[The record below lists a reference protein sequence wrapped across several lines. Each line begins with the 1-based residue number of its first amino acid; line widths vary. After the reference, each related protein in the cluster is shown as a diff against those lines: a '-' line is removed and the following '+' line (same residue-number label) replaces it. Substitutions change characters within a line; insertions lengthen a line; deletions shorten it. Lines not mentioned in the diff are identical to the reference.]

1 MDIFT
6 GLINGFSIALM
17 GTNILFCFLGALI
30 GTAIGV
36 LPGLG
41 PAATIALLLP
51 MTYVIG
57 SPVTAIIMMA
67 GIYYGAMYGGST
79 TSILLNLPGEAASVV
94 TCIDGYQMA
103 KKGRA
108 GAALGIAA
116 IGSFIAGTV
125 AVVGLTFFA
134 PPLAEFA
141 LDFGPPEY
149 FALTTLGL
157 LLAVTLSGGSIIKGL
172 IILFVGLLLAM
183 VGLDPISGKIR
194 FTFGSIVLQGGF
206 DFVTLAMGVFG
217 LGEILY
223 NLESTLK
230 TEIVTT
236 KLGKLFPTLKDWAD
250 SKWAIFRGSVIG
262 FFIGIIPGGGAVI
275 SSLASYAVEKKCSKH
290 PEEFGQGAIQGV
302 AGPESA
308 NNAASSSSFIPLLTL
323 GIPGNAAIAM
333 IFAALMIQGITPG
346 PFLVAE
352 HPDVFWGV
360 IASMYHWKRDAPRVE
375 SPDGGA
381 LGADAPRPLRDPRAH
396 HRPVHDDRRLQRP
409 ESGLRHLFNALL
421 RRPRLRDAETELR
434 PGPAAA
440 RLRPRSHGRAVA
452 QAVAAHLRRGSDD
465 LRVAADIGNTDRY
478 LRPPD
483 RGADGLF
490 YQTENGR
497 EENSGN
503 IKGGRS
509 QSQSRHTVT
518 EGPFFWF
525 RPAGSGGISGASA
538 TGADRPF

>member
-6 GLINGFSIALM
+6 GLLNGFSIALT
-17 GTNILFCFLGALI
+17 GTNILFCLIGALI

-51 MTYVIG
+51 ITYVIG
-57 SPVTAIIMMA
+57 SPVTAVIMMA

-157 LLAVTLSGGSIIKGL
+157 LLAVTLSGGSIVKGL

-194 FTFGSIVLQGGF
+194 FTFGSIGLQGGF

-236 KLGKLFPTLKDWAD
+236 KIGKVFPTLKDWAD
-250 SKWAIFRGSVIG
+250 SKWPIFRGSVIG
-262 FFIGIIPGGGAVI
+262 FFVGIIPGGGAVI
-275 SSLASYAVEKKCSKH
+275 SSLASYAVEKKYSKH
-290 PEEFGQGAIQGV
+290 PGRVRTGRHRGGGRTGVGEQRRVEFVVHPASHPGHPGKRRDRHDLR
-302 AGPESA
+302 GPDD
-308 NNAASSSSFIPLLTL
+308 
-323 GIPGNAAIAM
+323 PGNHAGT
-333 IFAALMIQGITPG
+333 LSGRRTPG
-346 PFLVAE
+346 RFLGG
-352 HPDVFWGV
+352 HRLDV
-360 IASMYHWKRDAPRVE
+360 HRKRDAPRPE
-375 SPDGGA
+375 SPDGGH
-381 LGADAPRPLRDPRAH
+381 LGADAPRPLRHPRPG
-396 HRPVHDDRRLQRP
+396 HRPVHDDRRLQHP
-409 ESGLRHLFNALL
+409 EPGLRHLFDAVL
-421 RRPRLRDAETELR
+421 RGHRLRDAEAELR
-434 PGPAAA
+434 SGPAAA
-440 RLRPRSHGRAVA
+440 RLRPGPHGRAVA
-452 QAVAAHLRRGSDD
+452 PP
-465 LRVAADIGNTDRY
+465 VAADLRRRPDHLRLPPDLGNPDRR
-478 LRPPD
+478 LRP
-483 RGADGLF
+483 
-490 YQTENGR
+490 
-497 EENSGN
+497 
-503 IKGGRS
+503 
-509 QSQSRHTVT
+509 
-518 EGPFFWF
+518 
-525 RPAGSGGISGASA
+525 SGG
-538 TGADRPF
+538 GADRLLLYEKRCEERRRVRR